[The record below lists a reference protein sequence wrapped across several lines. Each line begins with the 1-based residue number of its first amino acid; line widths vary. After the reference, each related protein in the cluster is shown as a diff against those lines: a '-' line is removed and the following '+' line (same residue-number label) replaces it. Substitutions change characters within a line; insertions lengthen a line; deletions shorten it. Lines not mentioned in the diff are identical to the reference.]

1 MELNIKTFLYIFLH
15 LCPFILVC
23 FFTIS
28 SIFGNDIK
36 GIVYLVGLLLS
47 IGLVIMSESIFP
59 NLGDSWFNNDKQNA
73 MCKLFAFGQS
83 SLSNLSIGQII
94 IGFSFS
100 YLVYT
105 MGVVNKD
112 DHTFASNWP
121 TIVFF
126 SLLVIAE
133 LGINTNIMT
142 FIKEHWGKVI
152 AAVVSIG
159 VLIGIIYGMIAL
171 FSTGVGVGVG
181 GGVGEYMIEHLY
193 LMITNVM
200 IIGYLAY
207 QFIQGDTFK
216 NFMNKI
222 SKPKDELGKKTIVNQ
237 LDRVEEDYCYEWHT
251 SILTYIIA
259 GGLGVGWA
267 AIVSAFETPR
277 LQYFNKGEKSDSCG
291 KVKNDQF
298 ACKVYKNGDP
308 NKQAITDES
317 QCPLNGANNRLLE
330 GVVSKTG
337 FKEQQNTYTGISQ
350 ANSLASGGTGATFG
364 ITVNADGDITDI
376 VVDKNGKN
384 YKKGDEITISKGDL
398 GPSTKDLHIK
408 IQSNRLLDCSQ
419 TVE

>member
-47 IGLVIMSESIFP
+47 IGLVIMSESILP
-59 NLGDSWFNNDKQNA
+59 NPGDSWFNTKQNA
-73 MCKLFAFGQS
+73 MCNLFSFGQS
-83 SLSNLSIGQII
+83 SLSNLSIGQMI

-105 MGVVNKD
+105 MNIVNED
-112 DHTFASNWP
+112 PVFAANWP
-121 TIVFF
+121 TILFF

-133 LGINTNIMT
+133 FGINTNIMT
-142 FIKEHWGKVI
+142 FIKDN
-152 AAVVSIG
+152 
-159 VLIGIIYGMIAL
+159 LMMCIGIVVGILVLVGLGYGINAL

-181 GGVGEYMIEHLY
+181 DYIVEHLY
-193 LMITNVM
+193 LIITNVM

-207 QFIQGDTFK
+207 QFIKGDTFK

-222 SKPKDELGKKTIVNQ
+222 SKPKDESVEKTIVNK

-267 AIVSAFETPR
+267 TIVSTFDTPR
-277 LQYFNKGEKSDSCG
+277 LQYFNKGETSDSCG

-330 GVVSKTG
+330 GVDDKSG
-337 FKEQQNTYTGISQ
+337 FIEGTYTDISQ
-350 ANSLASGGTGATFG
+350 ANSLASGGTGATFD
-364 ITVNADGDITDI
+364 ITVNAAGDITDI
-376 VVDKNGKN
+376 VVDNNGKN

-408 IQSNRLLDCSQ
+408 IKSNRSLDCSQ
-419 TVE
+419 KVA

>member
-47 IGLVIMSESIFP
+47 IGLVIMSESILP
-59 NLGDSWFNNDKQNA
+59 NLGDSWFNTKQNA
-73 MCKLFAFGQS
+73 MCNIFSFGQS
-83 SLSNLSIGQII
+83 SLSNLSIGQMI

-105 MGVVNKD
+105 MNVVNED
-112 DHTFASNWP
+112 PVFAANWP
-121 TIVFF
+121 TILFF

-133 LGINTNIMT
+133 FGINTNIMT
-142 FIKEHWGKVI
+142 FIKDNLMMCIGI
-152 AAVVSIG
+152 VVGILI
-159 VLIGIIYGMIAL
+159 LIGIIYGMIEL
-171 FSTGVGVGVG
+171 FSTGVGMGV
-181 GGVGEYMIEHLY
+181 YIQEHLY
-193 LMITNVM
+193 LIITNIMV
-200 IIGYLAY
+200 ILYLAY
-207 QFIQGDTFK
+207 QFFTGDNFKKLMGKNPKSTDASEVDSAKTHDQQGEG
-216 NFMNKI
+216 
-222 SKPKDELGKKTIVNQ
+222 P
-237 LDRVEEDYCYEWHT
+237 EDYCYEWHT

-267 AIVSAFETPR
+267 AIVSAFDTPR
-277 LQYFNKGEKSDSCG
+277 LQYFNNGEKSGSCG

-308 NKQAITDES
+308 NKQAITDDS
-317 QCPLNGANNRLLE
+317 QCPLNGANNRLIE
-330 GVVSKTG
+330 GVNDKSG
-337 FKEQQNTYTGISQ
+337 FNAGTYTNLSQ
-350 ANSLASGGTGATFG
+350 ATSLASGGQDAKFNV
-364 ITVNADGDITDI
+364 TVNTVGDITDI
-376 VVDKNGKN
+376 AVVNNGKN

-398 GPSTKDLHIK
+398 GPSPKDLHIK

-419 TVE
+419 KVE

>member
-73 MCKLFAFGQS
+73 MCNLFSFGQS
-83 SLSNLSIGQII
+83 SLSNLSIGQMI

-105 MGVVNKD
+105 MNIVNED
-112 DHTFASNWP
+112 PVFAANWP
-121 TIVFF
+121 TILFF

-133 LGINTNIMT
+133 FGINTNIMT
-142 FIKEHWGKVI
+142 FIKDN
-152 AAVVSIG
+152 
-159 VLIGIIYGMIAL
+159 LMMCIGIVVGILVLVGLGYGINAL

-181 GGVGEYMIEHLY
+181 DYIVEHLY
-193 LMITNVM
+193 LIITNVM

-207 QFIQGDTFK
+207 QFIKGDTFK

-222 SKPKDELGKKTIVNQ
+222 SKPKDESVEKPIVNK

-267 AIVSAFETPR
+267 TIVSAFDTPR
-277 LQYFNKGEKSDSCG
+277 LQYFNKGETSDSCG

-330 GVVSKTG
+330 GVDDKSG
-337 FKEQQNTYTGISQ
+337 FIEGTYTDISQ
-350 ANSLASGGTGATFG
+350 ANSLASGGTGATFD
-364 ITVNADGDITDI
+364 ITVNAAGDITDI
-376 VVDKNGKN
+376 VVDNNGKN
-384 YKKGDEITISKGDL
+384 YKKGDEITISKSGL
-398 GPSTKDLHIK
+398 APSTKDLHIK
-408 IQSNRLLDCSQ
+408 IKSNRLLDCSQ
-419 TVE
+419 KVA

>member
-47 IGLVIMSESIFP
+47 IGLVIMSESILP
-59 NLGDSWFNNDKQNA
+59 KLDDSWFNNDKQNA
-73 MCKLFAFGQS
+73 MCNLFSFGQS
-83 SLSNLSIGQII
+83 SLSSLSIGQMI

-105 MGVVNKD
+105 MSVVNEEPV
-112 DHTFASNWP
+112 FASNWP

-152 AAVVSIG
+152 TGGVSIG
-159 VLIGIIYGMIAL
+159 VVFGLIYGISAL
-171 FSTGVGVGVG
+171 FSSTSVGDYFV
-181 GGVGEYMIEHLY
+181 EHIY
-193 LMITNVM
+193 LMITNLL
-200 IIGYLAY
+200 IIGYLVY
-207 QFIQGDTFK
+207 QFFTSDTFK
-216 NFMNKI
+216 KLRQTTTGEQSI
-222 SKPKDELGKKTIVNQ
+222 AQSGGGA
-237 LDRVEEDYCYEWHT
+237 EDYCYEWHT

-267 AIVSAFETPR
+267 SIVSAFETPR
-277 LQYFNKGEKSDSCG
+277 LQYFNNGEKGSTCG

-308 NKQAITDES
+308 NKAAITDDS

-330 GVVSKTG
+330 GIDTKSG
-337 FKEQQNTYTGISQ
+337 FKEEQNTYTNISQ
-350 ANSLASGGTGATFG
+350 ANSLASGGTEAKFNV
-364 ITVNADGDITDI
+364 TVNTAGEITDI
-376 VVDKNGKN
+376 VVVDNGKN
-384 YKKGDEITISKGDL
+384 YKKGDELAISKSVL

-408 IQSNRLLDCSQ
+408 IKSNRLLDCS
-419 TVE
+419 EKA

>member
-59 NLGDSWFNNDKQNA
+59 NLGDSWFNTKQNA
-73 MCKLFAFGQS
+73 MCNLYSFGQS
-83 SLSNLSIGQII
+83 SLSNLSIGQMI

-105 MGVVNKD
+105 MNIVNED
-112 DHTFASNWP
+112 PVFASNWP

-126 SLLVIAE
+126 SLLVMAE

-142 FIKEHWGKVI
+142 FIKDNLMMCIGI
-152 AAVVSIG
+152 VVGIL
-159 VLIGIIYGMIAL
+159 VLIGIIYGMIEL

-181 GGVGEYMIEHLY
+181 MGIGVYIQEHLY
-193 LMITNVM
+193 LIMTNIM

-207 QFIQGDTFK
+207 QFITGVTFQ
-216 NFMNKI
+216 NFMKNI
-222 SKPKDELGKKTIVNQ
+222 SKTNEENEEEDESHQSGGG
-237 LDRVEEDYCYEWHT
+237 EEDYCYKWHT

-267 AIVSAFETPR
+267 AIVSAFDTPR
-277 LQYFNKGEKSDSCG
+277 LQYFNNGEKSDSCG

-308 NKQAITDES
+308 NKQAITDDS

-330 GVVSKTG
+330 GVNDKSG
-337 FKEQQNTYTGISQ
+337 FNAGTYTGLSQ
-350 ANSLASGGTGATFG
+350 ATSLASGGTGATFG
-364 ITVNADGDITDI
+364 ITVNDAGDITDI
-376 VVDKNGKN
+376 VVDNNGKN

-408 IQSNRLLDCSQ
+408 IKSNRLLDCSQ

>member
-47 IGLVIMSESIFP
+47 IGLVIMSESILP

-73 MCKLFAFGQS
+73 MCNLFSFGQS
-83 SLSNLSIGQII
+83 SLSKLSIGQMI

-105 MGVVNKD
+105 MNVVNED
-112 DHTFASNWP
+112 PVFAANWP
-121 TIVFF
+121 TILFF

-133 LGINTNIMT
+133 FGINTNIMT
-142 FIKEHWGKVI
+142 FIKDN
-152 AAVVSIG
+152 
-159 VLIGIIYGMIAL
+159 LMMCIGIVVGILVLVGLGYGINAL
-171 FSTGVGVGVG
+171 FSTGVGVGDYIV
-181 GGVGEYMIEHLY
+181 EHLY
-193 LMITNVM
+193 LIITNVM

-207 QFIQGDTFK
+207 QFIKGDTFK

-222 SKPKDELGKKTIVNQ
+222 SKPKDESVKKPIVNP

-267 AIVSAFETPR
+267 TIVSAFDTPR
-277 LQYFNKGEKSDSCG
+277 LQYFNKGETSDSCG

-364 ITVNADGDITDI
+364 ITVNAAGDITDI
-376 VVDKNGKN
+376 VVDNNGKN
-384 YKKGDEITISKGDL
+384 YKKGDEITINKSDL

-408 IQSNRLLDCSQ
+408 IKSNRLLDCSQ

>member
-47 IGLVIMSESIFP
+47 IGLVIMSESILP
-59 NLGDSWFNNDKQNA
+59 NLGDSWFNTKQNA
-73 MCKLFAFGQS
+73 MCNLFSFGQS
-83 SLSNLSIGQII
+83 SLSNLSIGQMI

-105 MGVVNKD
+105 MNVVNED
-112 DHTFASNWP
+112 PVFAANWP
-121 TIVFF
+121 TLLFF

-142 FIKEHWGKVI
+142 FIKDN
-152 AAVVSIG
+152 
-159 VLIGIIYGMIAL
+159 LMMCIGIVVGILVLVGLGYGINAL
-171 FSTGVGVGVG
+171 FSTGVGVG
-181 GGVGEYMIEHLY
+181 GGVGEYMLEHIY
-193 LMITNVM
+193 LIITNVM

-207 QFIQGDTFK
+207 QFIKGDTFK
-216 NFMNKI
+216 RFMEYI
-222 SKPKDELGKKTIVNQ
+222 SKPKDESVKKPIVNQ
-237 LDRVEEDYCYEWHT
+237 LDKVEEDYCYEWHT

-267 AIVSAFETPR
+267 TIVSAFDTPR
-277 LQYFNKGEKSDSCG
+277 LQYFNKGETSDSCG

-308 NKQAITDES
+308 NKQAITDDS
-317 QCPLNGANNRLLE
+317 QCPLNGATNRLLE
-330 GVVSKTG
+330 GVDDKSG
-337 FKEQQNTYTGISQ
+337 FQEQQNTYMGLSQ
-350 ANSLASGGTGATFG
+350 ATSLASGGQDATFNV
-364 ITVNADGDITDI
+364 TVNAAGDITDI
-376 VVDKNGKN
+376 VVDNNGKN
-384 YKKGDEITISKGDL
+384 YKKDDVITISKGAL
-398 GPSTKDLHIK
+398 GLSLKDLFIK
-408 IQSNRLLDCSQ
+408 IKSNRLLDCSQ
-419 TVE
+419 KVA

>member
-73 MCKLFAFGQS
+73 MCNIFSFGQS
-83 SLSNLSIGQII
+83 SLSNLSIGQMI

-105 MGVVNKD
+105 MNVVNED
-112 DHTFASNWP
+112 PVFAANWP
-121 TIVFF
+121 TILFF

-133 LGINTNIMT
+133 FGINTNIMT
-142 FIKEHWGKVI
+142 FIKDNLMMCIGI
-152 AAVVSIG
+152 VVGIL

-181 GGVGEYMIEHLY
+181 VGDYIVEHIY
-193 LMITNVM
+193 LIITNVM

-207 QFIQGDTFK
+207 QFIKGDTFK
-216 NFMNKI
+216 RFMEHI
-222 SKPKDELGKKTIVNQ
+222 SKPKNESVKKPIVNQ

-267 AIVSAFETPR
+267 TIVSAFDTPR
-277 LQYFNKGEKSDSCG
+277 LQYFNKGETSDSCG

-308 NKQAITDES
+308 NKQAITDDS
-317 QCPLNGANNRLLE
+317 QCPINGATNRLLE
-330 GVVSKTG
+330 GVDDKSGFNTG
-337 FKEQQNTYTGISQ
+337 TYTGLSQ
-350 ANSLASGGTGATFG
+350 ATSLASGGTGATFE
-364 ITVNADGDITDI
+364 ITVNSVGDITNI
-376 VVDKNGKN
+376 VVDNNGRN
-384 YKKGDEITISKGDL
+384 YKKGDEITINKSDL

-408 IQSNRLLDCSQ
+408 IKSSRFQDCSI
-419 TVE
+419 ES